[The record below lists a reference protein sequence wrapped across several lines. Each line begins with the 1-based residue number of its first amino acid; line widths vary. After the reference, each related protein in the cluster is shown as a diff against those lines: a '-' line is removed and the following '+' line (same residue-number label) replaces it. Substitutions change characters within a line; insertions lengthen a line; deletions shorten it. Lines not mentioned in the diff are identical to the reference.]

1 MEVQTLCYHNGLCTR
16 NKVQQFTSC
25 VCGLLCPS
33 PGRDHSNHTTHQ
45 NHKSTKKRLHRRPC
59 AWCIQALRI
68 CSKICAFPETHFD
81 ARVGAREGF
90 VWVRGVRQDP
100 STGLLRPVTCICKNL
115 SNFASRWTRQESR
128 SSVLN
133 AKRFPRTYGVSRRQQ
148 ARGFS
153 DSDGDCPSLR
163 VGGGGGAKDKVQ
175 EH

>member
-1 MEVQTLCYHNGLCTR
+1 MRLVY
-16 NKVQQFTSC
+16 
-25 VCGLLCPS
+25 
-33 PGRDHSNHTTHQ
+33 PGF
-45 NHKSTKKRLHRRPC
+45 
-59 AWCIQALRI
+59 RI

-163 VGGGGGAKDKVQ
+163 VGGGQRIKSRNIESEYMSVSGTKFFTKLNARRKLGGLPSVFSVR
-175 EH
+175 